1 MRKNQKEKKAL
12 AIVLGVMILI
22 FVAGVCG
29 IYLYSQT
36 GESQDQPQVAV
47 KKEADS
53 ETDAMPDAGVYYYKD
68 IDEKNVAWAEEDGLQ
83 YADNQ
88 LVLTMTDGVSEKE
101 VKKLIDPYQGDI
113 VGKIEKLFQG

>member
-12 AIVLGVMILI
+12 AIVLSVMILV

-53 ETDAMPDAGVYYYKD
+53 ETDAMPDAGVTIIK
-68 IDEKNVAWAEEDGLQ
+68 IL
-83 YADNQ
+83 
-88 LVLTMTDGVSEKE
+88 M
-101 VKKLIDPYQGDI
+101 KKTLHGHRKMVCSMQII
-113 VGKIEKLFQG
+113 SWS

>member
-12 AIVLGVMILI
+12 AIVLSVMILV

-68 IDEKNVAWAEEDGLQ
+68 IDEKWFIERLHVGLHGHRKMVCSMQ
-83 YADNQ
+83 II
-88 LVLTMTDGVSEKE
+88 SWS
-101 VKKLIDPYQGDI
+101 
-113 VGKIEKLFQG
+113 

>member
-12 AIVLGVMILI
+12 AIVLSVMILV

-53 ETDAMPDAGVYYYKD
+53 ETDAMPVFTIIK
-68 IDEKNVAWAEEDGLQ
+68 IL
-83 YADNQ
+83 
-88 LVLTMTDGVSEKE
+88 M
-101 VKKLIDPYQGDI
+101 KKTLHGHRKMVCSMQII
-113 VGKIEKLFQG
+113 SWS

>member
-12 AIVLGVMILI
+12 AIVLSVMILV

-47 KKEADS
+47 KKRS
-53 ETDAMPDAGVYYYKD
+53 GFRNRCDAGCRC
-68 IDEKNVAWAEEDGLQ
+68 L
-83 YADNQ
+83 
-88 LVLTMTDGVSEKE
+88 LL
-101 VKKLIDPYQGDI
+101 
-113 VGKIEKLFQG
+113 

>member
-12 AIVLGVMILI
+12 AIVLSVMILV

-53 ETDAMPDAGVYYYKD
+53 ETDAMPDAGV
-68 IDEKNVAWAEEDGLQ
+68 
-83 YADNQ
+83 
-88 LVLTMTDGVSEKE
+88 
-101 VKKLIDPYQGDI
+101 
-113 VGKIEKLFQG
+113 